1 MKSAFCDSKSRSEK
15 ENLAKVFDRT
25 SFSNDF
31 LVPENGHWSDN
42 WSLQAIRNRKSFCV
56 DFSTCAR
63 RELLATCRMLIVVTI
78 SLLALVTQALKSTNQ
93 RIPHCPEIWERNTL
107 HIVESTIL
115 DEYQFLVS
123 WSKSMSNPAF
133 DNQTMSSTCFLDE
146 KYS

>member
-15 ENLAKVFDRT
+15 ANLAKVFDRT

-42 WSLQAIRNRKSFCV
+42 RSLQAIRKSFCV
-56 DFSTCAR
+56 NFSTCAR
-63 RELLATCRMLIVVTI
+63 RELLATCRMLIVVTT
-78 SLLALVTQALKSTNQ
+78 SLIALVTPALKSTNQ

-115 DEYQFLVS
+115 DEYRFLVS
-123 WSKSMSNPAF
+123 WSKSMSNPAL
-133 DNQTMSSTCFLDE
+133 DNQTMSSTCFLVE